1 MSAESMA
8 MRQEAFAR
16 RISEVIEEFRDV
28 AGPSECKYCGREPG
42 CEHKMSEAGIPMD
55 GVFLSRWVLV
65 HSWAR
70 MDDVAGY
77 WDWTT
82 SQDMVGTDAIG
93 LMTVALDDARGMVG
107 RR

>member
-1 MSAESMA
+1 MPTPREQ
-8 MRQEAFAR
+8 RVEAFSR
-16 RISEVIEEFRDV
+16 RIGEVIEEFRDV
-28 AGPSECKYCGREPG
+28 MGPSECRFCGREPE
-42 CEHKMSEAGIPMD
+42 CPHTPEEAAVPMG

-82 SQDMVGTDAIG
+82 SQDMVTTDAIG
-93 LMTVALDDARGMVG
+93 LLTVTLDDARGMVS

>member
-1 MSAESMA
+1 MPTPREQ
-8 MRQEAFAR
+8 RIEAFAR
-16 RISEVIEEFRDV
+16 RIGEVMEEFRDV
-28 AGPSECKYCGREPG
+28 VGPGECKYCGREPD
-42 CEHKMSEAGIPMD
+42 CPHTPEEAAVPMD

-70 MDDVAGY
+70 MDDVTGY

-82 SQDMVGTDAIG
+82 SQDMVTTDAIG
-93 LMTVALDDARGMVG
+93 LLTVALDDAREAVK